1 VVRKK
6 VNGAAVVDVYRWRS
20 LIVRPA
26 VGLRTGWHGAHLGV
40 RMRSTRLAVFA
51 ALMLAAWAGGARAE
65 SAKSGLVDSG
75 YTGDGNVAL
84 QSTMTT
90 PSSRLRTLE
99 WDAKKGRWG
108 LKLDVEQHF
117 QGDARWNDVEPG
129 VFFRLT
135 PRLHIGGGLSL
146 SPSQTGQP
154 TPITPPE
161 VAPRVRLETTFKF

>member
-1 VVRKK
+1 M
-6 VNGAAVVDVYRWRS
+6 
-20 LIVRPA
+20 
-26 VGLRTGWHGAHLGV
+26 GLRTGWHGAHLGV

>member
-20 LIVRPA
+20 LIVRSA